1 MISRSESETS
11 QRFPGKRKKLGAMYE
26 VLTRKN
32 QDIVAFST
40 FGVNYCGNFG
50 KFQICVL
57 VNTTILLYNG
67 ICRKT
72 S

>member
-26 VLTRKN
+26 VLTIKN

-50 KFQICVL
+50 EISNMCLGKYHHLTVQWNL
-57 VNTTILLYNG
+57 P
-67 ICRKT
+67 
-72 S
+72 